1 MEKISLDKFNEFIK
15 LNKLQEAE
23 IEINKLLLID
33 NNNHLL
39 LSYLGNLLFHKGKIP
54 DAIEKFK
61 QSINIKPEYYQN
73 YSDISLCFISLKKF
87 DEVIFFLEEYI
98 KYKNDNCDV
107 YNNLGLAFL
116 ETNKLDDAVNC
127 FNKCLSRKFDYIQAY
142 NNLGSAFLKK
152 DKVDEAILIL
162 EQGIKI
168 DNKFNSLYFNLA
180 RCFIKK
186 NKIFKAI
193 KILEEHLENNKSN
206 IIYLNLLAECFLNIG
221 KIEEGF
227 FYLNKSFNIYNGQN
241 IYNGK
246 LLNFFYKEKLDLKN
260 YFNEVNQLIDIYKK
274 SSIKN
279 TESKFFNFKDSIK
292 IGFVSADFRS
302 HAVSFQVF
310 DVLKIFSE
318 NKNFEIFIYSNNDA
332 DDEITNDYKKFLNNW
347 YNVKDHSDEK
357 LVNLVRSN
365 NIEILVD
372 LSGFTRGHR
381 MPVFY
386 NKAAPIQVTW
396 CGYLASTGLKEI
408 DYIIA
413 DKHTVLSGDESKYSE
428 KVYKLSKTWSVL
440 KPIKN
445 VYVNEKTPVLN
456 NKFISFASFNNIK
469 KINYKVIQLWCRIL
483 NSIKDSRLH
492 LIDKNFSDKEFDV
505 YFRNFF
511 KNNGV
516 KSEQLFFHESTDRIE
531 LLKMYNSIDIA
542 LDPFPYSGGTTSL
555 ESYWMCVPVLTKK
568 GDYFISKSTESINRN
583 IGLDN
588 WIANDEHD
596 YLSRAISFS
605 KDLNFLQNTKSY
617 LINNK
622 NKFVIFDSEHLAE
635 ELSLAFKSMLKN
647 YKSA

>member
-1 MEKISLDKFNEFIK
+1 MKKISLDKFNEFIK

-39 LSYLGNLLFHKGKIP
+39 LSYLGNLLFHKGKIL

-73 YSDISLCFISLKKF
+73 YSDISLCFIPLKKF
-87 DEVIFFLEEYI
+87 DEVIFFLKEYI

-127 FNKCLSRKFDYIQAY
+127 FNKCLSLKFDYIQAY
-142 NNLGSAFLKK
+142 NNLGSALLKK

-227 FYLNKSFNIYNGQN
+227 FYLNKSSNIYNGQN

-347 YNVKDHSDEK
+347 YNVKDFSDEK

-413 DKHTVLSGDESKYSE
+413 DKHSVLSGDESKYSE

-445 VYVNEKTPVLN
+445 VYVNEKIPVLE
-456 NKFISFASFNNIK
+456 NKFISFGSFNNIK
-469 KINYKVIQLWCRIL
+469 KINYKVIQLWCKIL

-492 LIDKNFSDKEFDV
+492 LIDKNFSDKEFDI
-505 YFRNFF
+505 YFRDFF
-511 KNNGV
+511 NNNGV
-516 KSEQLFFHESTDRIE
+516 KNEQLFFHESTDRIK

-555 ESYWMCVPVLTKK
+555 ESYWTCVPVLTKK

-622 NKFVIFDSEHLAE
+622 NKFAIFDSENLAE

>member
-73 YSDISLCFISLKKF
+73 YSDISLCFILLKKF

-127 FNKCLSRKFDYIQAY
+127 FNKCLSLKFDYIQAY
-142 NNLGSAFLKK
+142 NNLGSALLKK
-152 DKVDEAILIL
+152 DKVDEALLIL
-162 EQGIKI
+162 EQGIRI
-168 DNKFNSLYFNLA
+168 DSKFNSLYFNLA
-180 RCFIKK
+180 ECFIKK

-206 IIYLNLLAECFLNIG
+206 TTYLNLLAECLCKIG

-227 FYLNKSFNIYNGQN
+227 FLFNKAANIFNGQN
-241 IYNGK
+241 FYYGK

-279 TESKFFNFKDSIK
+279 KESKFFNLKDSIK

-347 YNVKDHSDEK
+347 HNVKDFSDEK

-372 LSGFTRGHR
+372 LSGFTSGNR
-381 MPVFY
+381 MPIFY

-413 DKHTVLSGDESKYSE
+413 DRHTVLPGDESKYSE

-445 VYVNEKTPVLN
+445 VYVNEKIPVLE
-456 NKFISFASFNNIK
+456 NKFISFGSFNNIK
-469 KINYKVIQLWCRIL
+469 KINYKVIQLWCKIL

-492 LIDKNFSDKEFDV
+492 LIDKNFSDKEFDI

-511 KNNGV
+511 NNNGV
-516 KSEQLFFHESTDRIE
+516 KNEQLFFHESTDRIK

-622 NKFVIFDSEHLAE
+622 NKFVIFDSENLAE
-635 ELSLAFKSMLKN
+635 ELSLAFKSMKKN

>member
-127 FNKCLSRKFDYIQAY
+127 FNKCLSLKFDYIQAY
-142 NNLGSAFLKK
+142 NNLGSALLKK

-162 EQGIKI
+162 EQGIRI
-168 DNKFNSLYFNLA
+168 DSKFNSLYFNLA
-180 RCFIKK
+180 ECFIKK

-206 IIYLNLLAECFLNIG
+206 TIYLNLLAESLCQIG

-227 FYLNKSFNIYNGQN
+227 FLFNKAANIFNGQN
-241 IYNGK
+241 FYLGK

-279 TESKFFNFKDSIK
+279 TESKSFNLKDSIK
-292 IGFVSADFRS
+292 IGFVSADFNS
-302 HAVSFQVF
+302 HAVSFQIF

-332 DDEITNDYKKFLNNW
+332 DDEMTNDYKKFLNNW
-347 YNVKDHSDEK
+347 HNVKDFSDEK

-372 LSGFTRGHR
+372 LSGFTKGHR

-413 DKHTVLSGDESKYSE
+413 DRHTVLPGDESKYSE

-445 VYVNEKTPVLN
+445 VYVNEKIPVLN

-492 LIDKNFSDKEFDV
+492 LIDKNFSDKEFDI

-511 KNNGV
+511 NNNGV
-516 KSEQLFFHESTDRIE
+516 KNEQLFFHKSTDRIK

-622 NKFVIFDSEHLAE
+622 NKFAIFDSKNLAE
-635 ELSLAFKSMLKN
+635 ELSLAFKSMKKN

>member
-54 DAIEKFK
+54 GAIEKFK
-61 QSINIKPEYYQN
+61 KSINIKPEYYQN

-116 ETNKLDDAVNC
+116 ETNKLDEAVIC
-127 FNKCLSRKFDYIQAY
+127 FNKCLSLKFDYIQAY

-227 FYLNKSFNIYNGQN
+227 FYLNKSSNIYNGQN

-347 YNVKDHSDEK
+347 YNVKDFSDEK

-386 NKAAPIQVTW
+386 NKAAPVQVTW

-445 VYVNEKTPVLN
+445 VYVNEKTPVLK

-605 KDLNFLQNTKSY
+605 KDSNFLQNTKSY

>member
-116 ETNKLDDAVNC
+116 ETNKLDEAINC

-227 FYLNKSFNIYNGQN
+227 FYLNKSSNIYNGQN

-622 NKFVIFDSEHLAE
+622 NKFVIFDSENLAE
-635 ELSLAFKSMLKN
+635 ELSLAFKSMKKN

>member
-61 QSINIKPEYYQN
+61 KSINIKPEYYQN

-116 ETNKLDDAVNC
+116 ETNKLDEAINC

-168 DNKFNSLYFNLA
+168 DNKFISLYFNLA

-227 FYLNKSFNIYNGQN
+227 FYLNKSSNIYNGQN